1 MILPGGMDHNNK
13 EKEYY
18 KSGDLAYCDV
28 LEVAKHE
35 WEFAARHRGGRL
47 MYLESITDTW
57 PHIMCIIL
65 EARVTLKVAKI
76 YIPRLEAT
84 IRAPFKSLTPHYKE
98 KGNGNN

>member
-1 MILPGGMDHNNK
+1 MGHSN
-13 EKEYY
+13 KEYY

-35 WEFAARHRGGRL
+35 LEFAAGYRGGRL

-57 PHIMCIIL
+57 PYIMCIIL
-65 EARVTLKVAKI
+65 EVRSTLKVAKI
-76 YIPRLEAT
+76 YIPCLGAS
-84 IRAPFKSLTPHYKE
+84 IRTPFKSLTPYYKE